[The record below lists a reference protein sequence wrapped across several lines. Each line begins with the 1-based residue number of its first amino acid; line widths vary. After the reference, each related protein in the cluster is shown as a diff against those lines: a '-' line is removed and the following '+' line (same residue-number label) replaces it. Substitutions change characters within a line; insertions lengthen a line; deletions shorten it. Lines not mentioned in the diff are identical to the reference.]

1 MYFLNNYFL
10 VGKLECWGIEPYSM
24 CWYIHRWCMLQHP
37 RSRVSHL
44 DTCNRI
50 LHACP
55 CNKLPNKV
63 FMRLSVQF
71 KVSTN
76 CSIKTRNP
84 KGSSLTPVCPGELVW
99 MSTPEISSPK
109 MSTFQNVNSQ
119 NVNSQNLNSKCQLFF
134 NFKVAY
140 KEHPCIYMAG
150 TVNLFSSFLSYC
162 GHHLSCLAFSW
173 ISHMVMLPSNSL

>member
-1 MYFLNNYFL
+1 
-10 VGKLECWGIEPYSM
+10 
-24 CWYIHRWCMLQHP
+24 MLQHP
-37 RSRVSHL
+37 RSRVSYL

-84 KGSSLTPVCPGELVW
+84 NSRNIK
-99 MSTPEISSPK
+99 
-109 MSTFQNVNSQ
+109 SQ
-119 NVNSQNLNSKCQLFF
+119 NVNFPKCQLSKCQLPKSQLQMSTFF

-162 GHHLSCLAFSW
+162 GHHLSCLAFS
-173 ISHMVMLPSNSL
+173 